1 MNNIIGVDL
10 GTTHCKIIVVNR
22 DNKVVFSAKKNC
34 RSFTGDDG
42 MHEQDAEEICSL
54 VTGLLKQAFAN
65 TPANQVTCVCF
76 SAAMHSLLAVD
87 AMGKPTMNALT
98 WADTRAA
105 KYAAQI
111 RQSANAEEIYKNT
124 GTPIHAM
131 SPLCKLVWLKNE
143 RPQVFSTAA
152 KFISVKEYIFH
163 KLVGKY
169 VVDHSIASATG
180 LFNIHTRQWNNASLQ
195 LAGITTGQLSQ
206 PYQVTHAESDMLPQ
220 MMEQIGINAKVDFVL
235 GCSDGAA
242 AQLGSGTLLPNEA
255 CVTIGTSGAVRTF
268 AKQAVMH
275 QQQKTFVY
283 AFLPGMYLVGGAT
296 NNGGNVVQWFPKIFA
311 QPAGS
316 DDGLTAIVK
325 MAGQSVP
332 GAKSLL
338 FVPYLHGE
346 RSPVWNAEATAQLT
360 GLKSMHTVNDVA
372 RAVIEGVLLNI
383 WAMFNT
389 LPGKEGKDTIYANG
403 GFFAN
408 NFMAQML
415 ADISNKKVLLQ
426 EDADS
431 SAMGAVYTGML
442 ACGWLKD
449 VLDVKQFTL
458 TDTVFL
464 PREKEHAVYEEVF
477 KKFIEEAGVGEL

>member
-10 GTTHCKIIVVNR
+10 GTTHCKIIVVDR
-22 DNKVVFSAKKNC
+22 SNKVVFSAKKTC
-34 RSFTGDDG
+34 RSFAGDDG
-42 MHEQDAEEICSL
+42 MHEQDAEDICAMVL
-54 VTGLLKQAFAN
+54 DLLKQAFAH
-65 TPANQVTCVCF
+65 TPATEVSCVCF

-87 AMGKPTMNALT
+87 DAGRPTMHALT

-105 KYAAQI
+105 KYAKQI
-111 RQSANAEEIYKNT
+111 KESGRAEEIYNNT

-131 SPLCKLVWLKNE
+131 SPLCKLLWLKSE
-143 RPQVFSTAA
+143 KPQVFNAA
-152 KFISVKEYIFH
+152 KKFISVKEYIFH
-163 KLVGKY
+163 KLFGKY
-169 VVDHSIASATG
+169 VIDYSIASATG
-180 LFNIHTRQWNNASLQ
+180 LFNIHTKQWNDASLQ
-195 LAGITTGQLSQ
+195 LAGITVNQLSQ
-206 PYQVTHAESDMLPQ
+206 PCEVEHAENEMLPAMKQ
-220 MMEQIGINAKVDFVL
+220 AIGITANVAFVL

-268 AKQAVMH
+268 AQQAVMH
-275 QQQKTFVY
+275 PQQKTFVY
-283 AFLPGMYLVGGAT
+283 AFLQNLYLVGGAT

-311 QPAGS
+311 QDVKG
-316 DDGLTAIVK
+316 DDGLNAIVK
-325 MAGQSVP
+325 MAEKSTP
-332 GAKSLL
+332 GAKGLL

-360 GLKSMHTVNDVA
+360 GLKSMHTPNDIA

-389 LPGKEGKDTIYANG
+389 LPGKESKDTIYANG

-408 NFMAQML
+408 PFMAQSL
-415 ADISNKKVLLQ
+415 ADISGKKVLLQ

-431 SAMGAVYTGML
+431 SAMGAVYVGML

-449 VLDVKQFTL
+449 VLDVKKFIL
-458 TDTVFL
+458 SDTIFL
-464 PREKEHAVYEEVF
+464 PREKEYNTYKEVF
-477 KKFIEEAGVGEL
+477 GKFVIAAGAGDL

>member
-10 GTTHCKIIVVNR
+10 GTTHCKIVVVNR
-22 DNKVVFSAKKNC
+22 NNKVVFSAKKAC
-34 RSFTGDDG
+34 HSITGDDG

-54 VTGLLKQAFAN
+54 VLELLKQAFAH
-65 TPANQVTCVCF
+65 TPATEVSCVSF

-87 AMGKPTMNALT
+87 GAGKPTMNALT

-105 KYAAQI
+105 KYAAEI
-111 RQSANAEEIYKNT
+111 KQSGKAEEIYNNT

-131 SPLCKLVWLKNE
+131 SPLCKLLWLKNE
-143 RPQVFSTAA
+143 KPGVFNGAA
-152 KFISVKEYIFH
+152 KFISVKEYIFY
-163 KLVGKY
+163 KLFGRY
-169 VVDHSIASATG
+169 VIDHSIASATG
-180 LFNIHTRQWNNASLQ
+180 LFNIHTKQWNGDSLQ
-195 LAGITTGQLSQ
+195 LVGITIEKLSQ
-206 PYQVTHAESDMLPQ
+206 PCEVTHAEKQMLPA
-220 MMEQIGINAKVDFVL
+220 IKKTLGIDADVDFVL

-242 AQLGSGTLLPNEA
+242 AQFGSGTLLSNEA

-268 AKQAVMH
+268 AQQAVMH
-275 QQQKTFVY
+275 PQQKTFVY
-283 AFLPGMYLVGGAT
+283 AFLQGLYLVGGAT
-296 NNGGNVVQWFPKIFA
+296 NNGGNTVQWFPKIFA
-311 QPAGS
+311 QQAGS
-316 DDGLTAIVK
+316 DDGLTAIAK
-325 MAGQSVP
+325 MAEQSVP

-372 RAVIEGVLLNI
+372 RAVIEGVLLNV
-383 WAMFNT
+383 WAIFNT
-389 LPGKEGKDTIYANG
+389 LPGKESKDTIYANG

-415 ADISNKKVLLQ
+415 ADMGNKKVLLQ

-431 SAMGAVYTGML
+431 SAMGAVYVGML
-442 ACGWLKD
+442 ACGWMKD
-449 VLDVKQFTL
+449 VLDVKKFTV

-464 PREKEHAVYEEVF
+464 PREKEHAVYKEAF
-477 KKFIEEAGVGEL
+477 GKFAVAAGVGEL